1 MIISDNT
8 ERRSLKLTRCSCRKK
23 AHETENLS
31 AKERWNTKQ
40 NLHLSWSFLLPIVK
54 PAIRHSLSFFFVVG
68 LTDSIAIQSISAW
81 KTTIHTH
88 RTLACEFNRPAIS
101 LWPIKMAHKNVFD
114 FAAWPFS
121 PVPGRVWVTL
131 PHTMVT
137 ALYIWSIIMGYRRN
151 FWTGGCWGR
160 PFQENNKSLER
171 SSNFQYWHM
180 PKFGKWALSP
190 RRMLCFGR
198 RIVSRLYHLAHLFF
212 NG

>member
-8 ERRSLKLTRCSCRKK
+8 ERRSLKLTCCSCRKK

-68 LTDSIAIQSISAW
+68 LTDSITIQSISAW

-101 LWPIKMAHKNVFD
+101 LWPIRM
-114 FAAWPFS
+114 S
-121 PVPGRVWVTL
+121 STLLPGLSHQFPAVSESRYHTRWSQRFTYDRLLWDIAEIFGLEDVEAVHFKKIIRV
-131 PHTMVT
+131 
-137 ALYIWSIIMGYRRN
+137 
-151 FWTGGCWGR
+151 
-160 PFQENNKSLER
+160 
-171 SSNFQYWHM
+171 
-180 PKFGKWALSP
+180 
-190 RRMLCFGR
+190 
-198 RIVSRLYHLAHLFF
+198 
-212 NG
+212 